1 MSPTNK
7 EMQLRKNCELYAYVL
22 KSLGKEVPEEIEDCL
37 ASYEYVTNCVSELFL
52 EIQNLKDEEFERLV
66 NNKNIL
72 ESREL
77 AYWWEMR
84 QEADRL
90 HKLLS
95 CDAEEE

>member
-22 KSLGKEVPEEIEDCL
+22 KSLGKEIPEEIEDCL
-37 ASYEYVTNCVSELFL
+37 ESYEYVTNCISELFL

-66 NNKNIL
+66 NNKDIL

-77 AYWWEMR
+77 AYWWEMQ

-95 CDAEEE
+95 CDVEQE